1 LSSAKRLHGPG
12 VPVTLDVVLDGPFR
26 GSQALAG
33 GLLTPNQL
41 YGPRHRRLFRDVFVP
56 AALEP
61 DLATRS
67 RAAFLL
73 VRGRRGLLAGYS
85 AAALL
90 GADCAPH
97 DAPAEVL
104 VPRYMRGEPGL
115 RVRYGAAAG
124 VDLMLAGGCRVTA
137 PLRTAWDLAR
147 RLPLVEAVIAV
158 DAPRARRRL
167 RSGRAA
173 HQANVRAGC
182 AELPAARRGGGAVRP
197 EGGSPRETRL
207 RVGLVRAGLP
217 APEVQY
223 RISDEHGFVLA
234 RVDLGYPWA
243 KLAIEYD
250 GATHFTARRARLDR
264 ERDGL
269 LASHGWQTLRLAG
282 DDIGIAMRQTAN
294 RVAELLALRS
304 R

>member
-1 LSSAKRLHGPG
+1 
-12 VPVTLDVVLDGPFR
+12 V
-26 GSQALAG
+26 
-33 GLLTPNQL
+33 
-41 YGPRHRRLFRDVFVP
+41 
-56 AALEP
+56 
-61 DLATRS
+61 
-67 RAAFLL
+67 
-73 VRGRRGLLAGYS
+73 LAGY
-85 AAALL
+85 AAAAVL
-90 GADCAPH
+90 GVDCAPD

-104 VPRYMRGEPGL
+104 LATNSRPHPGL
-115 RVRYGAAAG
+115 LIHRGTATGA
-124 VDLMLAGGCRVTA
+124 DLTVVGDVRVTS

-158 DAPRARRRL
+158 DALARAGGFAPAELLTRRTSAPGARNCRRL
-167 RSGRAA
+167 DEVVALSDWRA
-173 HQANVRAGC
+173 
-182 AELPAARRGGGAVRP
+182 E
-197 EGGSPRETRL
+197 SPRETQL

-294 RVAELLALRS
+294 RVAELLALRT

>member
-1 LSSAKRLHGPG
+1 
-12 VPVTLDVVLDGPFR
+12 
-26 GSQALAG
+26 
-33 GLLTPNQL
+33 
-41 YGPRHRRLFRDVFVP
+41 
-56 AALEP
+56 
-61 DLATRS
+61 
-67 RAAFLL
+67 
-73 VRGRRGLLAGYS
+73 
-85 AAALL
+85 
-90 GADCAPH
+90 
-97 DAPAEVL
+97 
-104 VPRYMRGEPGL
+104 MRGEPGL
-115 RVRYGAAAG
+115 RVSYGAAAG

-137 PLRTAWDLAR
+137 PFRTTWDLAR

-158 DAPRARRRL
+158 DALARAGGFAPAELLTRRTSAPGARNCRRLDEVVALSDPRA
-167 RSGRAA
+167 
-173 HQANVRAGC
+173 
-182 AELPAARRGGGAVRP
+182 E
-197 EGGSPRETRL
+197 SPRETRL

-234 RVDLGYPWA
+234 RVDLGYPCA

-269 LASHGWQTLRLAG
+269 LASHDWQTLRLAR

>member
-1 LSSAKRLHGPG
+1 LSSAKRHHGPG
-12 VPVTLDVVLDGPFR
+12 GPVTLDVVRDGPFR

-56 AALEP
+56 ATLEP

-104 VPRYMRGEPGL
+104 VPHYMRGEPGL
-115 RVRYGAAAG
+115 RVSYGAAAG

-158 DAPRARRRL
+158 DALARAGGFAPAELLTRRRSAPGARNCRRLDEVVALSDPRA
-167 RSGRAA
+167 
-173 HQANVRAGC
+173 
-182 AELPAARRGGGAVRP
+182 E
-197 EGGSPRETRL
+197 SPRETRL

-223 RISDEHGFVLA
+223 RIEDEHGFVLA
-234 RVDLGYPWA
+234 RVDLGYPCA

-250 GATHFTARRARLDR
+250 GATHFTVRRARLDR

-294 RVAELLALRS
+294 RVAELLALRT